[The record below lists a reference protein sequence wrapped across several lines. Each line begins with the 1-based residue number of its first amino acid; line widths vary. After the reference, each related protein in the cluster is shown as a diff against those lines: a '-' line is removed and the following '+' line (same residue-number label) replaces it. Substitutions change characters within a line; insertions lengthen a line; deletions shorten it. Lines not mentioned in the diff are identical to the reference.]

1 MATSFEL
8 PINRFLYRIEE
19 DREFFQYFN
28 LSEMEAMQLARH
40 RAENYLRDAIDRM
53 MIDGMPDIDFTD
65 VDDITEEFNADLTSR
80 EVFIL
85 ASLMYEFYLRKDI
98 AKLKTYSVNY
108 TSSDLRVFDPSN
120 ARSTFK
126 ALYDGVVQENEK
138 LLDQYRCTDRL
149 TGAFKGINFA
159 SYDEE
164 DT

>member
-40 RAENYLRDAIDRM
+40 RAKNYLRDAIDRM

-65 VDDITEEFNADLTSR
+65 IDDITEEFNADLTSR